1 MEFPKFPSP
10 EEIKS
15 AAQDMSDNARKVA
28 SNIAEQAASVVGDI
42 ATHASSVAG
51 QALDATVGVA
61 SSAAEAITTT
71 AGNVVSAAASTIDD
85 QINKHEAAKEEKIR
99 MAEEVRMRQ
108 IDSLEIDNAKRL
120 LESLGDSPIPTTED
134 NTNKVKDCFPLPKE
148 QDVLWID
155 VEFDLRPSGIIAT
168 NKGVFIKSDAV
179 VFALPFSDYKECE
192 TTSKL
197 TFIPWQYFEPESFTS
212 EDEENCALSVNE
224 NCSKKFIA
232 ACKYLTSI
240 EPISMASYDVQAS
253 YETHAKENITAAAGA
268 AAVISSETAL
278 FAEQNASVNTPGGHG
293 FMAEDANTII
303 DRFLGHDAEVVGN
316 DFAKN
321 GADRRVDGVLIQT
334 KYYKSARSTLE
345 SSFDHGTGL
354 YRYIDKTTNEPMQLE
369 VPSDQ
374 YDSVLKHF
382 EEKIRD
388 GKVPGV
394 TDPAKAKELVRK
406 GNVSY
411 EQAVNLTKPGTIES
425 LLYDAKN
432 GAVVCSCAFG
442 ISFVVAT
449 YNAYRKTNDLDKSVQ
464 AGITAGVQVFG
475 ISFVQHM
482 LVSQIARTNAAKM
495 LMQPSQFLIEK
506 LGSKATQGLVN
517 SIRALSGKTA
527 IYGSAASKQL
537 ARIFRSNVITT
548 AITLAVFSVPETY
561 SLANRRISAAQY
573 AKNISS
579 ITGSVVGGAGGAIA
593 AGAIASKVA
602 GAAGTAVAPGVGTA
616 IGIAGGFIG
625 GAAGAAASNAIGDI
639 LHEGDAANIGRLLN
653 AYVSCMSIE
662 YMLNET
668 ELGDLTEELDKI
680 TSDEFK
686 DLFASFLQSE
696 EQENL
701 FREFL
706 TPRFET
712 VIAKREPFK
721 LPDEQ
726 SIDDALSD
734 ILASIQSAEG

>member
-10 EEIKS
+10 EKIKS
-15 AAQDMSDNARKVA
+15 AAQEMSDNARKMA
-28 SNIAEQAASVVGDI
+28 SDIADQAASTIGDI
-42 ATHASSVAG
+42 ATNASSIAG
-51 QALDATVGVA
+51 QALDATKGAA
-61 SSAAEAITTT
+61 SNAAETITAT
-71 AGNVVSAAASTIDD
+71 AGNAVSTTTSAIDD
-85 QINKHEAAKEEKIR
+85 RIKKHEAAHEEEMRIV
-99 MAEEVRMRQ
+99 EETRMRRV
-108 IDSLEIDNAKRL
+108 DLLEIDNAKRL
-120 LESLGDSPIPTTED
+120 LESLGDSPIPTTEE
-134 NTNKVKDCFPLPKE
+134 NANRVKDCFPLPKE

-155 VEFDLRPSGIIAT
+155 AEFDLRPSGIIAT

-179 VFALPFSDYKECE
+179 VFTLPFSDNKECN

-197 TFIPWQYFEPESFTS
+197 TFIPWQYFEPESFTFD
-212 EDEENCALSVNE
+212 DEENCALSVDE
-224 NCSKKFIA
+224 DCSKRFIA
-232 ACKYLTSI
+232 ACKYLTSV
-240 EPISMASYDVQAS
+240 EPISLASYDVRAS
-253 YETHAKENITAAAGA
+253 YETHAAENIAAAAGA
-268 AAVISSETAL
+268 AAVLSSETAL

-303 DRFLGHDAEVVGN
+303 DRFLGRDAEVVGN

-321 GADRRVDGVLIQT
+321 GADRRVNGVLIQT

-345 SSFDHGTGL
+345 SSFDHETGL
-354 YRYIDKTTNEPMQLE
+354 YRYIDKTTNKPMQLE

-388 GKVPGV
+388 GKIPGV
-394 TDPAKAKELVRK
+394 TDPVKAKELVRK

-449 YNAYRKTNDLDKSVQ
+449 YDAYRKTNDLDKSVQ

-573 AKNISS
+573 AKNMSG

-616 IGIAGGFIG
+616 IGIAGGFVG
-625 GAAGAAASNAIGDI
+625 GAAGAAASNAIGGI
-639 LHEGDAANIGRLLN
+639 LHEGDAVNIGRLLN

-668 ELGDLTEELDKI
+668 ELLYLTEELDKV

-686 DLFASFLQSE
+686 ELFASFLQSE
-696 EQENL
+696 EQENV
-701 FREFL
+701 FRKFL

-712 VIAKREPFK
+712 VITKREPFK
-721 LPDEQ
+721 LPDQ
-726 SIDDALSD
+726 SSMDKAFSE
-734 ILASIQSAEG
+734 ILESINN